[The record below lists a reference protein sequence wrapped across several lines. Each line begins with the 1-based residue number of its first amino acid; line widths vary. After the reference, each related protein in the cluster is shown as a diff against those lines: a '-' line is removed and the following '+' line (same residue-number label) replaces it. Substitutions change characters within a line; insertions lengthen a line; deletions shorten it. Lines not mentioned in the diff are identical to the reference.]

1 MSIYIQLFISFV
13 QIGALSFGGG
23 YAAMPLIQQQV
34 VTLHGWLS
42 PGEFTDLITISQM
55 TPGPIAI
62 NSATFVGT
70 RIAGFWGAVAATVG
84 CVLPSCLLVSLLA
97 WAYLRYRNLSLI
109 QHVLASLRPA
119 VIAMIASAGV
129 SILVTAIWS
138 QTSLTGLSQA
148 LSSANLRAFI
158 IFVGAMVLL
167 IRFKKNPI
175 QVMLLSGVAEVAYQ
189 MVMKVVAA

>member
-1 MSIYIQLFISFV
+1 MNLYLQLFISFL

-42 PGEFTDLITISQM
+42 LSEFTDLITISQM

-70 RIAGFWGAVAATVG
+70 RVGGFWGALCATTG

-97 WAYLRYRNLSLI
+97 WAYLKYGHLSII
-109 QHVLASLRPA
+109 QDVLSSLRPA
-119 VIAMIASAGV
+119 VIAMIASAGF
-129 SILVTAIWS
+129 SILISILWP
-138 QTSLTGLSQA
+138 QGLSSLAA
-148 LSSANLRAFI
+148 LAQNVNLRGFL
-158 IFVGAMVLL
+158 IFLGALVLL
-167 IRFKKNPI
+167 IRLRMNPI
-175 QVMLLSGVAEVAYQ
+175 LVMVLSRAA
-189 MVMKVVAA
+189 KVLCQLALRLIDV